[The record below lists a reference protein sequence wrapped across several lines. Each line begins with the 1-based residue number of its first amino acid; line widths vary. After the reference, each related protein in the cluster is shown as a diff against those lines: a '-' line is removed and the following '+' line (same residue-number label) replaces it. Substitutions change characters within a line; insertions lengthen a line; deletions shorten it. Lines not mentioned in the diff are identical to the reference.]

1 MNIFEEA
8 TRRKLRFSVS
18 KGTINTE
25 DLWDLSL
32 EDLDNIAKGINRQL
46 KAADEESF
54 ITSRSSEDSIT
65 NLRFAVVIHVINIK
79 LAEVTRKKLSKERA
93 EKRAQ
98 LKELIEKKMKSAQ
111 EEKSIEELERELALL
126 DE

>member
-8 TRRKLRFSVS
+8 SRKKLRFSVP

-25 DLWDLSL
+25 DLWDYSL
-32 EDLDNIAKGINRQL
+32 EDLDNVAKGLNRQL
-46 KAADEESF
+46 KAMDEESF
-54 ITSRSSEDSIT
+54 ITTRTKENSIVS
-65 NLRFAVVIHVINIK
+65 LRFEVVVHIIKVKLEETEKKK
-79 LAEVTRKKLSKERA
+79 LAKERA

-98 LKELIEKKMKSAQ
+98 LKELIEKKMRSAQ
-111 EEKSIEELERELALL
+111 EEKSIEELEKELALL

>member
-8 TRRKLRFSVS
+8 SRKKLRFSVP

-32 EDLDNIAKGINRQL
+32 ESLDEIAKMLNRQL
-46 KAADEESF
+46 KAMDEESF
-54 ITSRSSEDSIT
+54 ITTRTKENSIV
-65 NLRFAVVIHVINIK
+65 NHRFEIVVHIIKVKMEEVEKKK
-79 LAEVTRKKLSKERA
+79 LAKERA

-98 LKELIEKKMKSAQ
+98 LKELIEKKMRSAQ
-111 EEKSIEELERELALL
+111 EEKSIEELEKELALL

>member
-8 TRRKLRFSVS
+8 SRKKLRFSVP
-18 KGTINTE
+18 KGTMNVE

-54 ITSRSSEDSIT
+54 ITTRSKENTIE
-65 NLRFAVVIHVINIK
+65 NLRFDVILHVITVKMAEVSKKK
-79 LAEVTRKKLSKERA
+79 LAKERS

-98 LKELIEKKMKSAQ
+98 LKELIEKKLRSAQ
-111 EEKSIEELERELALL
+111 EEKSIEELEKELALL